1 MMKTGNN
8 NSKLLDKFAAIAAQK
23 PKQVEVDFDINA
35 ILKNQPKAPSLKE
48 ILADV
53 MKNGKNITR
62 TAQFN
67 DQPAIPGGE
76 PDELG
81 GMVDDILDEGSM
93 PDDGGMEGGGCDNEA
108 VKSNLVE
115 ALVALCG
122 SPEAACDCIMGQN
135 GPEEGLPEEGME
147 GPPMS
152 EEMPGLDET
161 ALEPEPM
168 SSPMPKQMPGIV

>member
-8 NSKLLDKFAAIAAQK
+8 NSKLLNKFAEIVAQK
-23 PKQVEVDFDINA
+23 PKQAEVDFDINA
-35 ILKNQPKAPSLKE
+35 ILKKQPKSPSLKE

-67 DQPAIPGGE
+67 DQPEIPGGE

-93 PDDGGMEGGGCDNEA
+93 PDDGMGGTGCDSEA

-152 EEMPGLDET
+152 EEMPGLDESIQ
-161 ALEPEPM
+161 EPEPM
-168 SSPMPKQMPGIV
+168 PAAMPKQMPGIV